1 MSQPPRENN
10 LFSQVQ
16 STISQSDYNIYSD
29 TSAQIKIQQLANLQ
43 TVIQQKEEAAQQ
55 EEYLKKQ
62 AETLE
67 QAEKINQQLEQA
79 RANLSDRIQEEK
91 KASSGLDNKLTKL
104 PTPSE
109 EELDLLSQLSL
120 TMEQFASLAS
130 QAQYL
135 THQEKE
141 EMLENFPTFPQ
152 DTKLQLINSG
162 LNNLEINTLE
172 KKEKFIELNQQLHNE
187 KANFGL
193 TTPEKEN
200 ILRLLI
206 TSLDLSQEQRTSLEQ
221 MEVSSEQA
229 NSLLSFG
236 CQKIQLTEE
245 QQINLIN
252 TEQLRNFS
260 LTEPQ
265 KNILQSL
272 APLTREDKYSPT
284 SLNLLKSLNLKPKS
298 LSFLVNEEI
307 LPNPNLD
314 FGEVKSPYLPLKIKL
329 LAGEQKALEKQAE
342 IKQKQL
348 NQQQIEENKQ
358 SIILSL
364 AEFAEATKRK
374 GLKTVPK
381 YNFFELLIFAVEN
394 FTNTSFAE
402 FLVSVPQLQE
412 DYQKYLANTIQLT
425 PEEVLNNANETE
437 LREQFAKS
445 QAKESK
451 QSSSRYDNLFANLS
465 KEEAERERKKLERE
479 QARKK
484 LEDQE
489 RQRRKAKLSDKDR
502 KLQEDAER
510 RQKEKELAELEDQE
524 REEARLAREK
534 ALREEQDAYFATK
547 TKNLAERK
555 KATEQLLADKKKE
568 NELEE
573 QKKKDQIAKL
583 EKENQEEQER
593 LIKQSNQG
601 RKSPH

>member
-412 DYQKYLANTIQLT
+412 DYQKYLASQSSQPRET
-425 PEEVLNNANETE
+425 LNNLNLEE
-437 LREQFAKS
+437 LINQQIRKHLTNYQPP
-445 QAKESK
+445 
-451 QSSSRYDNLFANLS
+451 
-465 KEEAERERKKLERE
+465 ER
-479 QARKK
+479 AGW
-484 LEDQE
+484 EDW
-489 RQRRKAKLSDKDR
+489 LNI
-502 KLQEDAER
+502 
-510 RQKEKELAELEDQE
+510 
-524 REEARLAREK
+524 
-534 ALREEQDAYFATK
+534 
-547 TKNLAERK
+547 NLAFTQELV
-555 KATEQLLADKKKE
+555 KA
-568 NELEE
+568 
-573 QKKKDQIAKL
+573 
-583 EKENQEEQER
+583 
-593 LIKQSNQG
+593 
-601 RKSPH
+601 